1 MDTVPVSNPAASL
14 GTKLN
19 VFVDSLNFNSVIFLS
34 LFVILINLGNTK
46 KFMNVI
52 NIQNI
57 IFLFIISV
65 LIYFYLKKIY
75 SKKISDVTVTQEFQQ
90 KRSVLDQIC
99 ENYDGYNKNKVV
111 CDKYKH
117 ATENFKTISDL
128 LIKNIK

>member
-52 NIQNI
+52 NIQN
-57 IFLFIISV
+57 
-65 LIYFYLKKIY
+65 
-75 SKKISDVTVTQEFQQ
+75 
-90 KRSVLDQIC
+90 
-99 ENYDGYNKNKVV
+99 
-111 CDKYKH
+111 
-117 ATENFKTISDL
+117 
-128 LIKNIK
+128 NI